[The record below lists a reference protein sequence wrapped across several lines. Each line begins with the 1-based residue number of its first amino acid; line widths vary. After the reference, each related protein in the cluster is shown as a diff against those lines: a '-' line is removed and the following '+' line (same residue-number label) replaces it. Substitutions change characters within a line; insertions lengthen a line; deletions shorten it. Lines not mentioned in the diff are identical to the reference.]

1 MIIVSSQTPF
11 PLIHAVLEVGGA
23 TVVDNTY
30 RGVMEELLHLAHF
43 SGSNDSTQH
52 DGASTGSAVA
62 RLKAFAGMSSNSM
75 STLCIF
81 LGLQTQHDGESTG
94 SAVARLKAFAGMS
107 SNSMSTWKHR
117 LESEACEWRAYG
129 LSCRWK

>member
-75 STLCIF
+75 ST
-81 LGLQTQHDGESTG
+81 
-94 SAVARLKAFAGMS
+94 
-107 SNSMSTWKHR
+107 WKHR